1 MCCSEGLWSTL
12 GMYERGMQIG
22 VSHSPLQNLSLVGLF
37 IPFLWLIIFLV
48 TSEYA
53 FFCLLNVLH
62 RLKKDSGEQKLQEGV
77 AALGN

>member
-1 MCCSEGLWSTL
+1 
-12 GMYERGMQIG
+12 MYERGMQIG

-53 FFCLLNVLH
+53 FFLFAKCI
-62 RLKKDSGEQKLQEGV
+62 
-77 AALGN
+77 A